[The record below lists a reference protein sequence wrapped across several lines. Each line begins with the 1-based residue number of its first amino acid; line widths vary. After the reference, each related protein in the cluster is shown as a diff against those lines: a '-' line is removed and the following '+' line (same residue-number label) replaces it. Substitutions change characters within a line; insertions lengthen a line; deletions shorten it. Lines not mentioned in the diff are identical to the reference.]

1 MVEDTGIMNYWELVE
16 IEGKVAR
23 LTNLK
28 YKNMKLKAY
37 NFTPIGQAL
46 LDIGVKV
53 LVGAVLLLLDYVTTA
68 LSNGSITLPD
78 PAITLPVLTLVI
90 SQLDS
95 YVIDYA
101 KKENIPVPPVVPPQ
115 A

>member
-1 MVEDTGIMNYWELVE
+1 MAKDTGRMNYWELVE
-16 IEGKVAR
+16 VDGKVGWFDK
-23 LTNLK
+23 LI

-37 NFTPIGQAL
+37 DFTPVGQSL

-95 YVIDYA
+95 YVIDYT
-101 KKENIPVPPVVPPQ
+101 KKQDIPVPTV
-115 A
+115 

>member
-1 MVEDTGIMNYWELVE
+1 MARIPVDRFEIDIAEL
-16 IEGKVAR
+16 EGKVG
-23 LTNLK
+23 LLDK
-28 YKNMKLKAY
+28 IIYKNMKLKAY
-37 NFTPIGQAL
+37 NFSPIGQAL

-101 KKENIPVPPVVPPQ
+101 KKENIPVPTV
-115 A
+115 

>member
-1 MVEDTGIMNYWELVE
+1 MQ
-16 IEGKVAR
+16 
-23 LTNLK
+23 
-28 YKNMKLKAY
+28 KLPAY
-37 NFTPIGQAL
+37 NFSALGQSL

-95 YVIDYA
+95 YVIDYT
-101 KKENIPVPPVVPPQ
+101 KKQDIPVPTV
-115 A
+115 